1 MMIKK
6 IFNWLRKIFGIPQ
19 ETPFDIVDN
28 LDLFVKDKLNL
39 MLNGVNFFDIA
50 TGYFQ
55 ISGWQA
61 FSEQVEKL
69 IEKGGKVRILI
80 GDVSKEYL
88 LPQTAKLLL
97 HLIKNPNIEAR
108 TIKPRLLHAKLF
120 MAKTEKE
127 LRVLFGSS
135 NVTFGGMEANIELNI
150 YEVLNLDSRK
160 AKSLIEWYE
169 KLWESAIP
177 IDEELK
183 VEILFASQKEE
194 KIEGFPI
201 KEDQNKALFLSLL
214 IKDLARVDLRDIGN
228 FVPLKFQY
236 IDAVAGINRFFFQP
250 GEKRGLMLAHEVG
263 LGKTII
269 SGMILKHLLFHKYIK
284 NVLIVAPLS
293 IIRQW
298 MEDLKNKFNFLPLE
312 ITSKKIN
319 GFKPSDFNIYIIS
332 YDLLREHIE
341 AFYKN
346 WDFIVID
353 ESHFIRNKETQRFK
367 AVKELKSKFYLL
379 LTATPMH
386 NKIEDIT
393 TQFYLFVPEEIISK
407 ATKREILKV
416 DRTKLF
422 QTFIKRRLQ
431 KKELKE
437 IIPEREVLPPQ
448 AISLTNKEKEIYESL
463 KDFLSQKSKYY
474 QIISRSIEHI
484 APFIKQRY
492 LEEFVSSKEACLFA
506 LINLKDR
513 ISDAINKGYIEYNF
527 GILKK
532 ESEGTVVD
540 EIRSFIEDELET
552 QSTIEISRDEE
563 GNLIVQL
570 SIDEKI
576 KKELKSDIEFLDKLI
591 KEIEEIDQ
599 FSKVKKVVEL
609 IERLS
614 PSGDRKIIVF
624 VGFIKTGETITKI
637 LKDKGIKSEFFYG
650 ELREAQREKLIKK
663 LWEKAEERIDVLIST
678 DAAYVGL
685 NLQIADTIVH
695 HDFSWNPMVI
705 EQRIGRIHRIGQKKV
720 VTSYSFVCKDT
731 IDMVKHKILTKK
743 LKEITTNLK
752 MSYSVVLSE
761 VALSSQIEKIMAQL
775 ELKEIDENTLE
786 EKLKQHITER
796 REIFELLE
804 ELPSEEKE
812 IVQVG
817 FTNSLIEKME
827 DILWNLLK
835 IGKEVFDFKIQPV
848 PENNDFFI
856 LEYKKNGKKVRELST
871 LNEKAVINVN
881 LENVRV
887 WKEKYGFENVD
898 PSYVGPFHYLIDK
911 ISEVCIERYSDKFW
925 KKKISGQQAI
935 AFYTLFPL
943 NIENPT
949 AEIKIHFDV
958 FVPILYDPKEEDI
971 KIDALKTYNLI
982 AFEGNTEDID
992 KRDKSLIE
1000 RGKEVFQSKINDIK
1014 SKIKADIEKVKIEIE
1029 ELAIQKH
1036 RAELEAKLE
1045 EKRKRLENL
1054 MKEIFRKR
1062 NSGLKFDKEMNEVTK
1077 LSDEISLLQKDL
1089 EKMIPESSIIIEIG
1103 EPKIMGGCFFYS

>member
-1 MMIKK
+1 MVIKK
-6 IFNWLRKIFGIPQ
+6 ALKWLTKIFGIST
-19 ETPFDIVDN
+19 ETPFEIVDN

-39 MLNGVNFFDIA
+39 MLNEANSFDIA

-80 GDVSKEYL
+80 GNVSKEYL

-97 HLIKNPNIEAR
+97 SLIKNPHIEAR

-135 NVTFGGMEANIELNI
+135 NVTFGGMEANIELNT
-150 YEVLNLDSRK
+150 YEVLNLDSLK

-177 IDEELK
+177 IDEELE
-183 VEILFASQKEE
+183 VEIILASQKEE
-194 KIEGFPI
+194 KIEVFPI
-201 KEDQNKALFLSLL
+201 IEDQNKALFLSLL
-214 IKDLARVDLRDIGN
+214 IKDLARIDLRDIGN

-236 IDAVAGINRFFFQP
+236 IDAVAGVNRFFFQP
-250 GEKRGLMLAHEVG
+250 GGKRGLMFAHEVG

-284 NVLIVAPLS
+284 NVLIVVPLS

-298 MEDLKNKFNFLPLE
+298 IEDLRNKFNLQPIE
-312 ITSKKIN
+312 ITSKKISS
-319 GFKPSDFNIYIIS
+319 FKPVDFNIYIIS
-332 YDLLREHIE
+332 YDLLKEHIE
-341 AFYKN
+341 TFHKN

-353 ESHFIRNKETQRFK
+353 ESHFIRNKDTQRFK

-386 NKIEDIT
+386 NKIEDIV
-393 TQFYLFVPEEIISK
+393 TQLYLFVPEEIISK

-431 KKELKE
+431 KRELKE
-437 IIPEREVLPPQ
+437 LLPERNVLPPEDVTL
-448 AISLTNKEKEIYESL
+448 SEKEMEIYEKL
-463 KDFLSQKSKYY
+463 RDFLSQKSRFY

-492 LEEFVSSKEACLFA
+492 LEEFVSSKEAFLFA
-506 LINLKDR
+506 LTNLRNR
-513 ISDAINKGYIEYNF
+513 ILDAINKGYIEYNF

-532 ESEGTVVD
+532 ESEGTVAD

-563 GNLIVQL
+563 GNLIIQL

-576 KKELKSDIEFLDKLI
+576 QKELKSDIEFLDKII

-599 FSKVKKVVEL
+599 FSKIKRV
-609 IERLS
+609 IEIIEGLE
-614 PSGDRKIIVF
+614 PSRDKKIIVF

-637 LKDKGIKSEFFYG
+637 LKDKGIKAEFFYG
-650 ELREAQREKLIKK
+650 ELGEAQREKLIEK
-663 LWEKAEERIDVLIST
+663 LWGRGEERIDVLIST

-685 NLQIADTIVH
+685 NLQIADTIIH
-695 HDFSWNPMVI
+695 HDLSWNPMVV
-705 EQRIGRIHRIGQKKV
+705 EQRIGRIHRIGQKKS
-720 VTSYSFVCKDT
+720 VTSYSFLCKNT
-731 IDMVKHKILTKK
+731 IDKRKHEILTRK
-743 LKEITTNLK
+743 LEEITTHLG

-761 VALSSQIEKIMAQL
+761 AALSSEIEKIMAQF
-775 ELKEIDENTLE
+775 ELKEIDEETLE
-786 EKLKQHITER
+786 EKLKQHITNR

-804 ELPSEEKE
+804 ELPFEERE
-812 IVQVG
+812 ILQVG
-817 FTNSLIEKME
+817 FTNNLIEKIE
-827 DILWNLLK
+827 DILGNLLK
-835 IGKEVFDFKIQPV
+835 IGKRMLDFKIQPIG
-848 PENNDFFI
+848 EDFFI
-856 LEYKKNGKKVRELST
+856 LYYKKNGKKVKELST
-871 LNEKAVINVN
+871 LKEKTIINVD
-881 LENVRV
+881 LEKIKNWR
-887 WKEKYGFENVD
+887 EKYNFENLT
-898 PSYVGPFHYLIDK
+898 PSYVGPFHYLIEK
-911 ISEVCIERYSDKFW
+911 ISELCIERYSGKFW
-925 KKKISGQQAI
+925 KKKILGQHAI

-949 AEIKIHFDV
+949 AEIEIHFDV
-958 FVPILYDPKEEDI
+958 FVPVLYDLKREDI
-971 KIDALKTYNLI
+971 EINALKVYELSTLEEKI
-982 AFEGNTEDID
+982 EDID
-992 KRDKSLIE
+992 ENDEVFIK
-1000 RGKEVFQSKINDIK
+1000 RGKEVFYSKIDNIK
-1014 SKIKADIEKVKIEIE
+1014 SKIRADIKKVKIEIE

-1036 RAELEAKLE
+1036 RAELEAKIKEKMQKLE
-1045 EKRKRLENL
+1045 SLN
-1054 MKEIFRKR
+1054 KEMVRKR
-1062 NSGLKFDKEMNEVTK
+1062 NSGLKYDKEMYEAKK
-1077 LSDEISLLQKDL
+1077 LMDELSNLQKDL
-1089 EKMIPESSIIIEIG
+1089 EKVPESSLIIRVD
-1103 EPKIMGGCFFYS
+1103 EPRIIGGCIYYSL